1 MATAK
6 PSKPSV
12 TLPDNFGGVKTEYT
26 PEQISKG
33 YLNNVPQTVD
43 GGNINYEKDGIFRFI
58 KYFKTVIDMLVDTP
72 AGKTIVVNSSN
83 SFDYITPENAANK
96 TGTLNSS
103 STATQYPTAK
113 AVYDA
118 IKDINPALF
127 QLKSNLVQTLS
138 QATDKYPSAKAVQDA
153 VNTKQATITGGAS
166 TIATANLTVNRAL
179 MSNSSGKV
187 TVSAVTST
195 ELGYLDGVTSGIQ
208 SQLNAKQTTAN
219 LSQTV
224 DTSTSK
230 YPSNKGVVNYSNKRH
245 QIVSSLPSSPDP
257 DVFYYIPEE

>member
-1 MATAK
+1 MATVK

-43 GGNINYEKDGIFRFI
+43 GGNINFEKDGIFRFI
-58 KYFKTVIDMLVDTP
+58 KYFKTVIDALVDMP
-72 AGKTIVVNSSN
+72 IGKTVVIDSSN
-83 SFDYITPENAANK
+83 RFDYISPENAANK
-96 TGTLNSS
+96 TKTLNSS
-103 STATQYPTAK
+103 STDTQYPTAK

-118 IKDINPALF
+118 IKGFAPDLF
-127 QLKSNLVQTLS
+127 QLKSNLVQSLS

-153 VNTKQATITGGAS
+153 VNSKQATITGGAS
-166 TIATANLTVNRAL
+166 TIVSSNLAANRAL

-187 TVSAVTST
+187 EVSAVTST
-195 ELGYLDGVTSGIQ
+195 ELGYLDGVTGAIQ
-208 SQLNAKQTTAN
+208 TQLNAKQTTAN

-224 DTSTSK
+224 DTSTTR
-230 YPSNKGVVNYSNKRH
+230 YPSNKGVVDYSNKKH
-245 QIVSSLPSSPDP
+245 QVVSALPASPDP